1 MMYID
6 EIQEYL
12 PHRYPFLLVDRV
24 TEVEKGESIKGYKN
38 ISLNEPYFT
47 GHFPNNPIMPGVL
60 IIEAMAQLS
69 GILGFITVDRKPAD
83 GLVQYLAG
91 SSKVRFK
98 RPVVPGDRL
107 CMESKM
113 ITGKRGIWKFECR
126 ALVDDEVVCVAEI
139 LTAEREV

>member
-24 TEVEKGESIKGYKN
+24 TEVEKGQFIKGFKN
-38 ISLNEPYFT
+38 ITFNEHYFA

-60 IIEAMAQLS
+60 ILEAMAQLS
-69 GILGFITVDRKPAD
+69 GILIFMTVGRKPAD

-107 CMESKM
+107 SMESRVVG
-113 ITGKRGIWKFECR
+113 GKRGIWKFECR

-139 LTAEREV
+139 MTAEREG

>member
-6 EIQEYL
+6 EIMEYL

-24 TEVEKGESIKGYKN
+24 TEVEKGQFIKGYKN
-38 ISLNEPYFT
+38 ISLNEPFFT
-47 GHFPNNPIMPGVL
+47 GHFPNKPIMPGVL

-69 GILGFITVDRKPAD
+69 GVLGFMTVGRKPTD
-83 GLVQYLAG
+83 GVVQYLAG
-91 SSKVRFK
+91 SSKARFK

-107 CMESKM
+107 EMESRM
-113 ITGKRGIWKFECR
+113 ISGKRGIYKFECR
-126 ALVDDEVVCVAEI
+126 ALVGDEVVCVAEI

>member
-6 EIQEYL
+6 EILEYL

-24 TEVEKGESIKGYKN
+24 TDVEKGQFIKGFKN
-38 ISLNEPYFT
+38 ISLNEPYFA
-47 GHFPNNPIMPGVL
+47 GHFPNNPILPGVL
-60 IIEAMAQLS
+60 IVEAMAQLS
-69 GILGFITVDRKPAD
+69 GILVFITVGRKPAD
-83 GLVQYLAG
+83 GLEQYLAG

-107 CMESKM
+107 SMESR
-113 ITGKRGIWKFECR
+113 IISGKRGFWKFECR

-139 LTAEREV
+139 MTAEREG

>member
-1 MMYID
+1 MMYVD
-6 EIQEYL
+6 EIMEYL

-24 TEVEKGESIKGYKN
+24 TEVEKGQFIKGFKN
-38 ISLNEPYFT
+38 ISLNEPFFT

-60 IIEAMAQLS
+60 ILEAMAQLS
-69 GILGFITVDRKPAD
+69 GILGFFTVGRKPSD
-83 GLVQYLAG
+83 GVVQYLAG
-91 SSKVRFK
+91 TSKVRFK

-107 CMESKM
+107 CMESRV
-113 ITGKRGIWKFECR
+113 ISGKRGIYKFECR